1 MIRARWLG
9 PVLAVLLAALSLVL
23 LARVIAPWNPIFVS
37 PFTPRIVLALG
48 TWGKLFFLLVASA
61 ASILIVDKFE
71 AETPAR
77 TAWLLLSAGIVAI
90 CLGQAVFVTYQFF
103 LDTEMPYPSLA
114 DVFFMLSYP
123 LVIGGL
129 MLFLRAYKESGFP
142 IGPPSERVWLGTAV
156 ALLCAV
162 GGYPILKPL
171 VVNPG
176 QPRETLLN
184 VLYPILDCIVLILAV
199 LLIRISLHFRGGTV
213 WRVWALLLGGFV
225 CLCAGDTLF
234 SYFLQFD
241 WLELSDLVDVL
252 LLLGYGFIA
261 LGVVYQ
267 RELVA

>member
-1 MIRARWLG
+1 L
-9 PVLAVLLAALSLVL
+9 L
-23 LARVIAPWNPIFVS
+23 LARALAPWHPIFAS
-37 PFTPRIVLALG
+37 LFTPRIILGLG

-61 ASILIVDKFE
+61 ASTVIVDRFE
-71 AETPAR
+71 EDTPAR
-77 TAWLLLSAGIVAI
+77 LAWLLLSAGIVAI

-129 MLFLRAYKESGFP
+129 ILFLRAYKECGFP
-142 IGPPSERVWLGTAV
+142 IGPPSERIWLGTAV
-156 ALLCAV
+156 ALGCAV

-171 VVNPG
+171 VTHPG
-176 QPRETLLN
+176 EPLETLLN

-199 LLIRISLHFRGGTV
+199 LLIRISLRFRGGTV
-213 WRVWALLLGGFV
+213 WRVWSLLFAGFI

-234 SYFLQFD
+234 SYFLRFNR
-241 WLELSDLVDVL
+241 LELGDLVDVL
-252 LLLGYGFIA
+252 FLLGYGLIA

-267 RELVA
+267 RKLVAVT